1 MAKPAVTDYPEHY
14 RGYVGLVPEGDI
26 IEIIASQL
34 EETIAYVKA
43 NEDRKDFRYAE
54 GKWSLIEVIGHIIDT
69 ERIMAY
75 RLLRIARGDKTP
87 LAGYDDEV
95 YVENAHFSTRTI
107 DDLLQE
113 FKAVRMSTVALVKG
127 LPEEAWEKS
136 GFANNGEF
144 TANALIYIIAGHE
157 RHHLKLIKE
166 RYTV

>member
-1 MAKPAVTDYPEHY
+1 MAKPAVTDYPAHY

-26 IEIIASQL
+26 IGIIASQL
-34 EETIAYVKA
+34 QETIAYVKV
-43 NEDRKDFRYAE
+43 NEGRRDFRYAE

-69 ERIMAY
+69 ERIQAY

-87 LAGYDDEV
+87 LAGYDDES
-95 YVENAHFSTRTI
+95 YVENADFSSRTM

-113 FKAVRMSTVALVKG
+113 FVAVRSSTVALIQG
-127 LPEEAWEKS
+127 LSEDAWEKR
-136 GFANNGEF
+136 GFANKGEF
-144 TANALIYIIAGHE
+144 TVNGLAYIIAGHE

>member
-1 MAKPAVTDYPEHY
+1 MAKPAITDYPEHY

-26 IEIIASQL
+26 IEILASQL
-34 EETIAYVKA
+34 DETIAYVKA

-69 ERIMAY
+69 ERIQAY

-87 LAGYDDEV
+87 LAGYDDEG
-95 YVENAHFSTRTI
+95 YVENANFSTRTI

-113 FKAVRMSTVALVKG
+113 FATVRSSSVALIKG
-127 LPEEAWEKS
+127 LSTDAWEKT

-144 TANALIYIIAGHE
+144 TVNALAYIIAGHE